1 MVMYGVPKRTPRRG
15 PNGVVPCM
23 DLVDSVGAQ
32 LFFDLQNRG
41 LENGPRTGRVSCPK
55 RGIVVIFGL

>member
-1 MVMYGVPKRTPRRG
+1 MVMYGVPKRTPRCG
-15 PNGVVPCM
+15 PNGTVPCM

-41 LENGPRTGRVSCPK
+41 PENGPRPLMLAVQK